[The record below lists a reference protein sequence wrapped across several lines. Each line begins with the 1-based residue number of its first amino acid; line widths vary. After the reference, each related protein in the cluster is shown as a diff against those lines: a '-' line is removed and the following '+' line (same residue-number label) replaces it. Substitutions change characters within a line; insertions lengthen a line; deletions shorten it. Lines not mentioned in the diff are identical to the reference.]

1 MLGNVSDQT
10 IGEYANFTGK
20 NPEEIRAGLN
30 RMVRN
35 ENIQTPFVNI
45 TKAESAKI
53 NSLNGLYSSLVA
65 SKNKDAM
72 DFLGWSPI
80 SNTTNA
86 YSTNAVARASGSS
99 YDNMDDINVLSKS
112 KVTYGRY
119 AGAEFQSLSLDELKE
134 VMNINPTSFR
144 NQAEID
150 NVTALKQRVNQ
161 YMEVL
166 DKGSW
171 SSKDQGLNV
180 RVPGAE
186 KSTKF
191 KDVELESLLKE
202 NNIELKSID
211 DLLDSTKKDLNF
223 NMARGTIGEE
233 AEKTARNT
241 EELLGHS
248 KFGKAALAGIAIG
261 LAGLM
266 VGQLTAK
273 PGPLQP
279 EHKQTGD
286 GSAPAPDGSYA
297 PNVQYK
303 AAQPSIPKKAVMQ
316 ENNKGMRIKVSAK
329 NGTVM
334 SNGDV
339 ANSVNQAIT
348 DSLPNRM
355 NVNMV
360 SKDDTHNVDDSWMEE
375 QFKRLIGG

>member
-1 MLGNVSDQT
+1 MQVEGILKQVNKNVDTMMSSSGDIYLKPAKVQNVAEIIAKIQDTDLYDMKSAYTQLEARANEMLGNVSDQT

-233 AEKTARNT
+233 AEKARRP
-241 EELLGHS
+241 HP
-248 KFGKAALAGIAIG
+248 AAHVPRRHRLRHGRGAHHVRRDRREGVDLQGRGVRPAGA
-261 LAGLM
+261 AGRRRRSFP
-266 VGQLTAK
+266 GRGADGLTAVTRRT
-273 PGPLQP
+273 
-279 EHKQTGD
+279 E
-286 GSAPAPDGSYA
+286 
-297 PNVQYK
+297 
-303 AAQPSIPKKAVMQ
+303 
-316 ENNKGMRIKVSAK
+316 
-329 NGTVM
+329 
-334 SNGDV
+334 
-339 ANSVNQAIT
+339 
-348 DSLPNRM
+348 
-355 NVNMV
+355 
-360 SKDDTHNVDDSWMEE
+360 
-375 QFKRLIGG
+375 